1 MQSCIQWPVS
11 SFSHFIFT
19 LEGEG
24 GDVIWQFSACLYK
37 YAYFKGGTVCRDA
50 EEEGGEVLLLRWL
63 VLCGAVVVVAPH
75 IFSKKSRTDTRCA
88 SPDS

>member
-11 SFSHFIFT
+11 SFSSFIFT
-19 LEGEG
+19 WGGE
-24 GDVIWQFSACLYK
+24 DVIWQFSACMYK
-37 YAYFKGGTVCRDA
+37 YAYLKGGTVCRDA
-50 EEEGGEVLLLRWL
+50 EGEEGEVLLLRWV

-75 IFSKKSRTDTRCA
+75 IFSKKSRTDTRYA